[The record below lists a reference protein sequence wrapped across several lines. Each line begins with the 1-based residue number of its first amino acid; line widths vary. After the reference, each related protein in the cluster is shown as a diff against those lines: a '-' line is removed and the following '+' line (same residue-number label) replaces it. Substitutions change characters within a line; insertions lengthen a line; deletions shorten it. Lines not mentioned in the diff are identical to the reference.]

1 MNTTKDEIIP
11 PNSFIIYSA
20 LYFWYMQQGLS
31 LEHNSKYRSHFC
43 LLIFIQRYL
52 ENNLKEH
59 SQDSKSVAIA
69 DTYKRHMTCDS
80 AYFNELFNIYFDKAI
95 EGNHN
100 YGRDFY
106 ANGYKLKDEHMNGL
120 FDLLNQEFEDTNK
133 LSYCEIEDNNY
144 QNTIL
149 YETPKGL
156 IKYKGKALE
165 LNGLSRKKEDSLK
178 KVELNILKDTS
189 FRIEENTSFHIPNG
203 YFKYPL
209 IINTEYLKELIKDS
223 SINKLDKLFYMRL
236 VTINSIYPF
245 AVYKTVDTGRLQT
258 TSNINKRFYTV
269 LQNYQGIKK
278 IHRKN
283 IFKGMYE
290 YDISTSAPT
299 ILLQLY
305 INDFPNKPSLD
316 CIEDY
321 IHHKKERREQWA
333 SLIGEEDSIKAVKNI
348 LTAIFFG
355 ANIKGYRS
363 KKVKKS
369 ISEENLNLLLK
380 DKSFLLLVDEVEILF
395 QELTKKYCTKRKE
408 LTYYV
413 VKNMAEIS
421 KKFKPKKKKKAIAHL
436 YQGIE
441 VSILKAIYEKHKES
455 ICLMIHDAI
464 ITKDKLDPQELSKI
478 AFKAT
483 GYDVTYE
490 ESIF

>member
-1 MNTTKDEIIP
+1 MNTTKNKIEP
-11 PNSFIIYSA
+11 PDSFIIYRG
-20 LYFWYMQQGLS
+20 LYSWYLQQRLS
-31 LEHNSKYRSHFC
+31 LSHNSKHRSHFC
-43 LLIFIQRYL
+43 LLVFIQSYL
-52 ENNLKEH
+52 ENNLNEH
-59 SQDSKSVAIA
+59 TQNSSAVAIA
-69 DTYKRHMTCDS
+69 DIYKRDMKCDS
-80 AYFNELFNIYFDKAI
+80 ASFNELINIYFDKAI
-95 EGNHN
+95 EGSHN
-100 YGRDFY
+100 YGREFY
-106 ANGYKLKDEHMNGL
+106 SNGYKLKDEHINGL
-120 FDLLNQEFEDTNK
+120 FYLLNQDFEQNNK
-133 LSYCEIEDNNY
+133 LSYCEIEHNNY
-144 QNTIL
+144 QDTIL
-149 YETPKGL
+149 YETSNGL
-156 IKYKGKALE
+156 IKHKGKALE
-165 LNGLSRKKEDSLK
+165 LNGLSRKKEDSLE
-178 KVELNILKDTS
+178 KVQLNILKDTS
-189 FRIEENTSFHIPNG
+189 FRIKENISFHIPNG

-305 INDFPNKPSLD
+305 INDFPNKPSLA

-333 SLIGEEDSIKAVKNI
+333 SLIDEENSIKAVKNI

-363 KKVKKS
+363 KKVKKA
-369 ISEENLNLLLK
+369 ILEENLNLLLK
-380 DKSFLLLVDEVEILF
+380 DKSFLSLVDEVEILF
-395 QELTKKYCTKRKE
+395 QELTKKYCTKRKNCKK
-408 LTYYV
+408 YV
-413 VKNMAEIS
+413 VRNIQGIS
-421 KKFKPKKKKKAIAHL
+421 KKFGLKNKKKPIAHL

-441 VSILKAIYEKHKES
+441 VTILKAIYEKYKDS

-478 AFKAT
+478 TLEAS